1 MEIAIV
7 GRGRMGRMISE
18 CALERGI
25 AVRGIFSPE
34 NIGELAEAPRT
45 DAIIDFSA
53 PGALPAIE
61 RCVKRT
67 GTPLVCGTTGYSADE
82 AARIRALGAFAPV
95 VLSANYSIGVAVLK
109 RLCAIAAPLLGEDF
123 DIEIVE
129 THHRMKADAP
139 SGTAKL
145 LLAAI
150 DPEGRRQVAHGREGM
165 QKRVP
170 GEIGVHAVRG
180 GTVAGVHTVSFFG
193 DNEEISL
200 THRAESRRIFA
211 IGALKAAEL
220 LQGRPSGLC
229 SLDELLFP
237 EQCPPSVF
245 PSILF

>member
-25 AVRGIFSPE
+25 TVRGIYSPE
-34 NIGELAEAPRT
+34 NIKALGDSPRV

-61 RCVKRT
+61 TCVRRT
-67 GTPLVCGTTGYSADE
+67 GTPLVIGTTGYSPE
-82 AARIRALGAFAPV
+82 EVERIHALGAFAPV
-95 VLSANYSIGVAVLK
+95 ILSANYSLGVAVLK
-109 RLCAIAAPLLGEDF
+109 HLAAEAAQMLSDW
-123 DIEIVE
+123 DVEIIE

-139 SGTAKL
+139 SGTAKQ

-150 DPEGRRQVAHGREGM
+150 DPQGEHSVVHGRDGM
-165 QKRVP
+165 MRRRS

-180 GTVAGVHTVSFFG
+180 GTVAGVHTVSLFG
-193 DNEEISL
+193 DNEEVSL

-211 IGALKAAEL
+211 VGALRAAEM
-220 LQGRPSGLC
+220 LQGRTSGIYA
-229 SLDELLFP
+229 LDELLFGKK
-237 EQCPPSVF
+237 
-245 PSILF
+245 

>member
-25 AVRGIFSPE
+25 TVRGIYSPE
-34 NIGELAEAPRT
+34 NIAELGASPRA

-53 PGALPAIE
+53 PSALPAIE
-61 RCVKRT
+61 TCVRRT
-67 GTPLVCGTTGYSADE
+67 GTPLVIGTTGYSDE
-82 AARIRALGAFAPV
+82 EVGRIRALGAFAPV
-95 VLSANYSIGVAVLK
+95 ILSANYSLGVAVL
-109 RLCAIAAPLLGEDF
+109 RHLAAEASELLADW
-123 DIEIVE
+123 DAEIIE

-139 SGTAKL
+139 SGTAKQ

-150 DPEGRRQVAHGREGM
+150 DPEAARPVVHGREGM
-165 QKRVP
+165 MRRRT

-193 DNEEISL
+193 DNEEVSL

-211 IGALKAAEL
+211 VGALRAAEM
-220 LQGRPSGLC
+220 LQGRPSGLV
-229 SLDELLFP
+229 SLDDLLFGRR
-237 EQCPPSVF
+237 
-245 PSILF
+245 

>member
-109 RLCAIAAPLLGEDF
+109 RLCAIAAPLL
-123 DIEIVE
+123 
-129 THHRMKADAP
+129 
-139 SGTAKL
+139 
-145 LLAAI
+145 
-150 DPEGRRQVAHGREGM
+150 AHTGC
-165 QKRVP
+165 Q
-170 GEIGVHAVRG
+170 RG
-180 GTVAGVHTVSFFG
+180 LFVWKTRKTTTS
-193 DNEEISL
+193 ISWKPWCRTPKWARTRWNRSCL
-200 THRAESRRIFA
+200 
-211 IGALKAAEL
+211 
-220 LQGRPSGLC
+220 
-229 SLDELLFP
+229 
-237 EQCPPSVF
+237 
-245 PSILF
+245 